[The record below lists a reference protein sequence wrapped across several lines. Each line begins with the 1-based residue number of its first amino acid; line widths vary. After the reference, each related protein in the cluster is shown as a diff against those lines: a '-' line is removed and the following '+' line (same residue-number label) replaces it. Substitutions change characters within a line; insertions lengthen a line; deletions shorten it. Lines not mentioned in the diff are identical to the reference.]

1 MIAVEA
7 HERVLLL
14 TLPRE
19 REVITL
25 ARRLTQGLLVGFG
38 EEERVRAAR
47 AAARDL
53 VNVMFVVKDELPLPW
68 GNRFFD
74 VVIETE
80 TAWNDLAARAAEV
93 RRVLRATGRVAV
105 PPELASELEPLGFR
119 RNSEPGPLV
128 VLSPPPML

>member
-14 TLPRE
+14 TLPQE
-19 REVITL
+19 REVLTL
-25 ARRLTQGLLVGFG
+25 ARRLTQGLLVAFG

-47 AAARDL
+47 AVARDL
-53 VNVMFVVKDELPLPW
+53 LNVMFVVKDELPLPW
-68 GNRFFD
+68 GNHFFD

-93 RRVLRATGRVAV
+93 RRVLRATGRLVV
-105 PPELASELEPLGFR
+105 PPELASELEALGFER
-119 RNSEPGPLV
+119 SAEPGPLA
-128 VLSPPPML
+128 VLRPPPVL